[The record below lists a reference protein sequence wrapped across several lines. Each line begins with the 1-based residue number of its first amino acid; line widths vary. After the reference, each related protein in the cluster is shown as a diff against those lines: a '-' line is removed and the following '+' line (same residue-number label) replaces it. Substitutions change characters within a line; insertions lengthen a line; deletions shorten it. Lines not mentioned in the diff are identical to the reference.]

1 MLIVCKYL
9 IFFNY
14 IQYHIVEVSIY
25 IDGFTAYIYDREF
38 FMILLNDKKDIYR

>member
-14 IQYHIVEVSIY
+14 IQYHIGEISIH
-25 IDGFTAYIYDREF
+25 IDGFIAYIYDREF
-38 FMILLNDKKDIYR
+38 FMIVLNGKKDIYR

>member
-38 FMILLNDKKDIYR
+38 FMIALNDKKDIYR

>member
-1 MLIVCKYL
+1 MVIPLL
-9 IFFNY
+9 TIFNSS
-14 IQYHIVEVSIY
+14 EVSIH